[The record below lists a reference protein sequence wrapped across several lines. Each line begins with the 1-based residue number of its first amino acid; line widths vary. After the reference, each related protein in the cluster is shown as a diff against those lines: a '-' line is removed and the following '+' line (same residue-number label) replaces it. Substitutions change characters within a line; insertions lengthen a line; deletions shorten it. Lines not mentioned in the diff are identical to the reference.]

1 MAIVGVN
8 PNDAAASGV
17 QTSGIAQGFKGL
29 AEGFRTAV
37 SDAAGAA
44 GKDPGVAG
52 WEKDF
57 GSEWV
62 DALTEVE
69 NHGKSVGSAKVN
81 GATMS
86 TTSDTAIVTG
96 YKGVDVPYKPLVI
109 NH

>member
-17 QTSGIAQGFKGL
+17 RTSDIAEGFKGL

-37 SDAAGAA
+37 ADAAAAA

-57 GSEWV
+57 GGDWV

-69 NHGKSVGSAKVN
+69 RHGVAVGNNKVS
-81 GATMS
+81 GAGRG
-86 TTSDTAIVTG
+86 TTSDTTISTR
-96 YKGVDVPYKPLVI
+96 YQGVDVPYRPLVI
-109 NH
+109 NR